1 MKKWVWHIGLA
12 AMGALIAACTS
23 GETNGAGTSL
33 ETENSIAVALA
44 VQQDGGLPAAR
55 TKVFVRPSEFLAGAN
70 NFALSKNKE
79 YKDEESPVVES
90 DSAAGVLNVETDDQ
104 GRLNLPRLKAG
115 SYTIE
120 ARQGD
125 AKALARVVVTDSSLD
140 SVSMKMEAAG
150 SIKGQVY
157 LPEDVS
163 SVTVGIKGL
172 DYFVETD
179 SLGNFEFPSVPEGM
193 LSVVGFV
200 YRTYQALDMEGNTS
214 EISNFMSVGSR
225 NTKVESEKTSNNVT
239 IGQKQIVIVTDPT
252 EEDSTDDED
261 VYPEIKFED
270 FEDSTYG
277 WYTSVS
283 RYADAELDGVRNVN
297 GRKGMVAHF
306 VYTNDSN
313 ANWALMGRQLR
324 GVRDLTDLDSIVFWA
339 RCENAIEDSAQWI
352 SVSFDV
358 LMDSVDLE
366 RLGYINGKS
375 WVHLTL
381 DTAWTRYVV
390 TPDDLIEPD
399 EHNIGGNIGWDAVKD
414 HVTNLNF
421 FGGGVTE
428 GEPYEMW
435 LDDITIYGVKELEE
449 FEL

>member
-1 MKKWVWHIGLA
+1 MKKWVWHIGLT
-12 AMGALIAACTS
+12 AMGAIGALVAACTS
-23 GETNGAGTSL
+23 GGTEGAGTSL
-33 ETENSIAVALA
+33 ETENSIAVALT

-55 TKVFVRPSEFLAGAN
+55 TKVFVRPSDFLAGAN
-70 NFALSKNKE
+70 NLAFSKDKD

-90 DSAAGVLNVETDDQ
+90 DSAAGILNVETDDQ
-104 GRLNLPRLKAG
+104 GRLDLPRLKPG

-125 AKALARVVVTDSSLD
+125 AKALVRVTVKDSSLD
-140 SVSMKMEAAG
+140 SVSITMDAAG

-214 EISNFMSVGSR
+214 EISNFLTVGSR

-239 IGQKQIVIVTDPT
+239 IGQKQIVIVTDT
-252 EEDSTDDED
+252 TSEDTTSNED

-270 FEDSTYG
+270 FEDSIHG

-283 RYADAELDGVRNVN
+283 RYADAELDGVKNIG

-306 VYTNDSN
+306 VYSNDSN

-324 GVRDLTDLDSIVFWA
+324 GVRDLTDLDSVVFYA
-339 RCENAIEDSAQWI
+339 RGEKPIEDSVQWI
-352 SVSFDV
+352 SLSFDV

-366 RLGYINGKS
+366 RLGYVNGKA
-375 WVHLTL
+375 WVHLSL

-390 TPDDLIEPD
+390 RPKDLLEPD
-399 EHNIGGNIGWDAVKD
+399 EHHIGGNIGWDEVKD
-414 HVTNLNF
+414 HVTNINF

-428 GEPYEMW
+428 GTPYEFW
-435 LDDITIYGVKELEE
+435 LDDITVYGVKELQ
-449 FEL
+449 

>member
-435 LDDITIYGVKELEE
+435 LDDITIYGVKELE
-449 FEL
+449 